1 MTPEQ
6 FSELL
11 AYIKENNCWGIHM
24 YEINIERNRKAVKY
38 VDACFDSRDGKIWKI
53 SFRSIT
59 GSKDIDFCI
68 NNEDDIK
75 KIYEWL
81 NEPMN
86 KEKYNESQKI
96 KS

>member
-11 AYIKENNCWGIHM
+11 TYIKENNCWGIHM

-86 KEKYNESQKI
+86 KEKYNES
-96 KS
+96 